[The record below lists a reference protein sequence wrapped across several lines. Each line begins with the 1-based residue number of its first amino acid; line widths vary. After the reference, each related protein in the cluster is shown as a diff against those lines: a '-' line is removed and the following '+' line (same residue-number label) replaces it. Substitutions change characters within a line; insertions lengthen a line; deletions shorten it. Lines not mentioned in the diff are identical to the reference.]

1 MKSAPGMSPASAGAP
16 PSIPSVVVVD
26 PRFDAYGP
34 LAASARQ
41 GKITLHFRSSGADA
55 LRLARRFPVD
65 AWLIAADLDDMSGHD
80 LIELLETQ
88 SAGSRSAGVQSH
100 GPAIACVQSESE
112 GPPVEVARREA
123 CEAGADS
130 LLTHPITL
138 ADLEGLLGLPEE
150 ERAKVIQA
158 PAPTRAFVTL
168 PVGVGA
174 AAVAIA
180 MLMMG

>member
-1 MKSAPGMSPASAGAP
+1 MKSAPGVSPAIAGAP
-16 PSIPSVVVVD
+16 PTVPSVVVVD

-65 AWLIAADLDDMSGHD
+65 AWLIANDLDDMSGHD
-80 LIELLETQ
+80 LMQLLEEKL
-88 SAGSRSAGVQSH
+88 H
-100 GPAIACVQSESE
+100 GGIVACVGDEAE
-112 GPPVEVARREA
+112 GRPAKVARREA
-123 CEAGADS
+123 LEAGADS
-130 LLTHPITL
+130 HLVHPITL
-138 ADLEGLLGLPEE
+138 ADLEGLLGLPEA
-150 ERAKVIQA
+150 ERAKVIAA
-158 PAPTRAFVTL
+158 PAATKAFVTL